1 MSAFAWTLVLVF
13 VVALALVPQLLR
25 AAGVRG
31 LLAGLAITGLL
42 VGGGWFIQ
50 RSASPL
56 VAPADWSTVASVS
69 SETCAKCHA
78 DHYESW
84 YRTYH
89 RSMTREATPE
99 NVKGDF
105 DNAVYDYRG
114 QKTWL
119 TREGNAFFMKTIDPG
134 WELQRIRVGDRADLI
149 GPPRY
154 TKLRVHRTVGSHWL
168 QEYMHRDANGKYNR
182 LPVLYHIGEKRWVH
196 SHGAFVAPESI
207 DFWGLSRRFAWND
220 TCLYCH
226 NTGPVKNP
234 VFGFRGEVIG
244 YKTEVAELG
253 ISCEA
258 CHGPGAEHVRL
269 NQNPAR
275 RFAAHQAEE
284 GDPSI
289 VHPARLPIPR
299 RDEICARCH
308 GALVPRKEMWNP
320 RTHRDPFIAGQ
331 ELGKFNH
338 FFHSEAEQYR
348 LAGVSLQ
355 AGTEPIDGRF
365 WGDGTPLTT
374 ALEYNGMALSACYQQ
389 GQGQMSCLS
398 CHQGHPSDPNF
409 LLKPKMDSN
418 EACLQCHEDY
428 RERLTQHTHHDVKS
442 SGSLCFN
449 CHMPHQVYSLLTT
462 HRSHRIQIPD
472 VKDSHETGKP
482 NACNLCH
489 LDKSLGWT
497 QEQLSRWG
505 RRPGDRSPRLS
516 EEEKTISS
524 ALLLLAR
531 GDARSRAIVAGAFS
545 RPDAQQ
551 ASGTDWFGAF
561 LTRLMDEDRYPIV
574 RYLGHRGLRTA
585 YGEKIAGPY
594 DYLAPSAERAA
605 QTKALRARFDASP
618 IDRPMPYLPLTADG
632 LPDEAILHR
641 LLKSRKDP
649 DLTINE

>member
-1 MSAFAWTLVLVF
+1 MSALGWTLIVILVA
-13 VVALALVPQLLR
+13 ALALLPQLLR
-25 AAGVRG
+25 AAGLRG
-31 LLAGLAITGLL
+31 IIAGLALIGCLA
-42 VGGGWFIQ
+42 GGWWFID
-50 RSASPL
+50 RAAPPL
-56 VAPADWSTVASVS
+56 AAPADWSAVSSVS

-84 YRTYH
+84 HRTYH

-105 DNAVYDYRG
+105 DNAVYEYRG
-114 QKTWL
+114 HKTLL
-119 TREGNAFFMKTIDPG
+119 TREGDSFFMKTVDPD
-134 WELQRIRVGDRADLI
+134 WELQRVRAGDRPEFV
-149 GPPRY
+149 GSPRHA
-154 TKLRVHRTVGSHWL
+154 KLRIDRTVGSHWV
-168 QEYMHRDANGKYNR
+168 QEYMHRDATGKYNR
-182 LPVLYHIGEKRWVH
+182 LPVLYLITERRWVH
-196 SHGAFVAPESI
+196 SHGAFIAPEPA

-234 VFGFRGEVIG
+234 ILGLQGEAVG

-258 CHGPGAEHVRL
+258 CHGPGGEHVRV

-275 RFAAHQAEE
+275 RFELRAANAS
-284 GDPSI
+284 DPTI
-289 VHPARLPIPR
+289 IDPARLPVPR

-331 ELGKFNH
+331 ELGRFNH
-338 FFHSEAEQYR
+338 FFHSEAEQHE
-348 LAGVSLQ
+348 LVGMKLPPGS
-355 AGTEPIDGRF
+355 EPIDGRF

-374 ALEYNGMALSACYQQ
+374 ALEFNGMTLSACYQK
-389 GQGQMSCLS
+389 GQGQLSCLS
-398 CHQGHPSDPNF
+398 CHQLHPSDPTY
-409 LLKPKMDSN
+409 LLKPKMKTN
-418 EACLQCHEDY
+418 EACFQCHEEY
-428 RERLTQHTHHDVKS
+428 RDRLSQHTHHAAES

-472 VKDSHETGKP
+472 VNESHETGKP

-505 RRPGDRSPRLS
+505 KRPGNHSPQLS
-516 EEEKTISS
+516 DDEKNISS
-524 ALLLLAR
+524 ALLLLAQ

-545 RPDAQQ
+545 RSDAQQ
-551 ASGTDWFGAF
+551 ASGTDWFGPF
-561 LTRLMDEDRYPIV
+561 LTRLLDRDRYPIV
-574 RYLGHRGLRTA
+574 RYLGHRGLRSA
-585 YGEKIAGPY
+585 FGEKIAGPY
-594 DYLAPSAERAA
+594 DYLASPAERAA
-605 QTKALRARFDASP
+605 QTQSLRAHFDAGP
-618 IDRPMPYLPLTADG
+618 IHRPMPYLPLTANG
-632 LPDEAILHR
+632 LPDDAVLDR

-649 DLTINE
+649 NLTINE